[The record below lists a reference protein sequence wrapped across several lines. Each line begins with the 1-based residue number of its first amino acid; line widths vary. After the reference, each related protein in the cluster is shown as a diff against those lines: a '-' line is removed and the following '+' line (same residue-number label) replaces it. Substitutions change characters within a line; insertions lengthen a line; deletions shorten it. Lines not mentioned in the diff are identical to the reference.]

1 MKYDDGNNKI
11 IAELH
16 NLSDNDYEITASGNE
31 ANFIELYLKCDS
43 AEIPS
48 TSRPILSNISF
59 SKSDVIKSELSL
71 DDIGFSDSCEA
82 YAKASFYIV
91 NPDKILWCGEF
102 GTIRHANIKWREN
115 WMRDVITVLRENGI
129 PYCLA

>member
-1 MKYDDGNNKI
+1 MDNM
-11 IAELH
+11 H
-16 NLSDNDYEITASGNE
+16 NSTCYVVRLICDNDYEITASGNE
-31 ANFIELYLKCDS
+31 ANFMELYLKCDS

-71 DDIGFSDSCEA
+71 DDIGFSGSCEA

-91 NPDKILWCGEF
+91 NPDNSGKYSLELS
-102 GTIRHANIKWREN
+102 TR
-115 WMRDVITVLRENGI
+115 
-129 PYCLA
+129 